1 MISKEMNIMF
11 TAIVI
16 IMSVVVLF
24 VSMLVMSISIDATT
38 DKVNWIQFFVLN
50 SCFNGMI
57 VFTTLLVIKH
67 VTLSGLM

>member
-1 MISKEMNIMF
+1 MF

-38 DKVNWIQFFVLN
+38 DKVNWMQFLVLN

-67 VTLSGLM
+67 VTFLG